1 MTKQFA
7 TSSALANSARPPCTA
22 LGSPRNL
29 CHFVQ
34 TNVSARFSK
43 ESDSN
48 RRKSLQRQ
56 ERRELFAKSS
66 GLFRSIRHSKTVR
79 HTEPENRKAE
89 MMIKRAM
96 PFL

>member
-1 MTKQFA
+1 MKTQFA
-7 TSSALANSARPPCTA
+7 TSSALANSAPLPCTA
-22 LGSPRNL
+22 LVSPRNFCRL
-29 CHFVQ
+29 VQ
-34 TNVSARFSK
+34 TNVSGQFSK

-48 RRKSLQRQ
+48 RKKSLQRQ

-66 GLFRSIRHSKTVR
+66 GLFCSIRHSKTVR